1 MNLIIVESPAKCKK
15 IESILGK
22 NYKCIASFGHITEL
36 NELELIDF
44 NNFEDNK
51 YKIIKTKQKYINNLK
66 NNIINTIKLNGNII
80 IATDNDR
87 EGEAIGYHICK
98 LFNLSIENT
107 ERIIFNEI
115 TKPSILNSIN
125 NPTKLNLDIIHSQQS
140 RQILDLCVGFKIS
153 PILWKYV
160 NYKSSAG
167 RCQTPTLKL
176 IKEQE
181 NTVKEYFKKP
191 EFLWKIIGNFGKY
204 NWLFN
209 LNNYND
215 ILKEKNNIINFL
227 ELCKDFNFI
236 CKKND
241 EKHENRYPPLPL
253 ITSTLQQKS
262 NQIFGFTS
270 KTTMKIA
277 QDLYEKGLI
286 TYMRT
291 DSTSMSMEFIKKC
304 EKYINNNYGSDFVSS
319 NFNDRNKNK
328 SKQKSQEAH
337 ECIRVTDPNV
347 CTIENDENH
356 KKIYKLIWKISLQT
370 IMKPSIYKKN
380 TLDINSPI
388 ENIYFNKHFYLNHFK
403 GFEIID
409 FNNEN
414 HETNLQQYNYI
425 NHFVFNS
432 NNNEV
437 NINNNNIEC
446 NNCISKYPKLLNES
460 DVIKNIEKLNIGRPS
475 TFSTIV
481 QNIESKGFVS
491 KEKKQLLEKYNQTNI
506 KLENKIIDETIEEK
520 EILEFNKYKVSEKGE
535 KIIEFCNKYFNDF
548 FNYNFT
554 NMMEKDLDL
563 IANGD
568 KDKKSICKD
577 FNNTLDDLI
586 NNFNNNEIEEKNEY
600 KISFKQNRINLG
612 KYDKKSIYL
621 CNGKYGYFLEYNKN
635 KFSIQ
640 DNNVDL
646 DKAINII
653 NNKKNE
659 VNKSV
664 LRDINEDITI
674 RESKF
679 GKYIFF
685 KTKTMK
691 KPIFI
696 SLDSF
701 DDNILLCDTKK
712 IIDYVEN
719 NKNKTKKNYRKKY
732 NK

>member
-1 MNLIIVESPAKCKK
+1 
-15 IESILGK
+15 
-22 NYKCIASFGHITEL
+22 
-36 NELELIDF
+36 
-44 NNFEDNK
+44 
-51 YKIIKTKQKYINNLK
+51 
-66 NNIINTIKLNGNII
+66 
-80 IATDNDR
+80 
-87 EGEAIGYHICK
+87 
-98 LFNLSIENT
+98 
-107 ERIIFNEI
+107 
-115 TKPSILNSIN
+115 
-125 NPTKLNLDIIHSQQS
+125 
-140 RQILDLCVGFKIS
+140 
-153 PILWKYV
+153 
-160 NYKSSAG
+160 
-167 RCQTPTLKL
+167 
-176 IKEQE
+176 
-181 NTVKEYFKKP
+181 
-191 EFLWKIIGNFGKY
+191 
-204 NWLFN
+204 
-209 LNNYND
+209 
-215 ILKEKNNIINFL
+215 
-227 ELCKDFNFI
+227 
-236 CKKND
+236 
-241 EKHENRYPPLPL
+241 
-253 ITSTLQQKS
+253 
-262 NQIFGFTS
+262 
-270 KTTMKIA
+270 MKIA

-304 EKYINNNYGSDFVSS
+304 EKYINNNYGSEFVSS

-337 ECIRVTDPNV
+337 ECIRVTDPNI

-388 ENIYFNKHFYLNHFK
+388 ENIYFNKHFYLNNFK

-409 FNNEN
+409 FNNDN

-432 NNNEV
+432 NKNEI

-563 IANGD
+563 IANGE
-568 KDKKSICKD
+568 KDKKSICKE
-577 FNNTLDDLI
+577 FNNILDDLI
-586 NNFNNNEIEEKNEY
+586 NNFNNNEIEEKNEF

-640 DNNVDL
+640 DNNIDL

-653 NNKKNE
+653 NTKKNE

-664 LRDINEDITI
+664 LRDINENITI

>member
-304 EKYINNNYGSDFVSS
+304 EKYINNNYGNDFVSS

-347 CTIENDENH
+347 YTIENDENH

-409 FNNEN
+409 FNNDN